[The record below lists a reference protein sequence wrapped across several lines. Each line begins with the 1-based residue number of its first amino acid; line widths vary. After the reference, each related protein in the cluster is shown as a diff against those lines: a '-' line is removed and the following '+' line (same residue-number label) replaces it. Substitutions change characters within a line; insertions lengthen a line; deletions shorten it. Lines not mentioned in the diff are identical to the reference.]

1 MMKNRAKLAQL
12 LKFIL
17 IMPVS
22 ERVRSS
28 WGPSRLTHHGDI
40 RPSQW
45 SKPKKFHE
53 FGWTTK
59 SLLWCPF
66 RCVEWR
72 ARSVTEAEFY
82 GSVRGVI
89 LSFIHKTL
97 ALNSLFSNCHV
108 KKKLRCLYE
117 PQFGRISLNISLSD
131 LTNKD
136 LDLDFRFNKARR
148 KRPEHE
154 RSVGGNTRR
163 SLAAS

>member
-1 MMKNRAKLAQL
+1 MFKNKTEKNRNDEKYSQTGITVKILTNHAGVRASAIKL
-12 LKFIL
+12 
-17 IMPVS
+17 
-22 ERVRSS
+22 RSIAANS
-28 WGPSRLTHHGDI
+28 S
-40 RPSQW
+40 

-53 FGWTTK
+53 FG
-59 SLLWCPF
+59 CPF

-148 KRPEHE
+148 KRPEQE